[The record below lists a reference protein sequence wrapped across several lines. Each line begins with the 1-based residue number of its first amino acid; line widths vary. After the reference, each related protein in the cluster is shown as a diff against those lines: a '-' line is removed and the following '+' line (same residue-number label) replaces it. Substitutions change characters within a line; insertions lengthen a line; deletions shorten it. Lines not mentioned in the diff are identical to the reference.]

1 MMGITLGTT
10 CGTAIPLICERIN
23 VDPALVAGP
32 FVTAFNDVVGA
43 LAFLAIGNVVLGW

>member
-1 MMGITLGTT
+1 MTGITLGTT
-10 CGTAIPLICERIN
+10 CGTAIPLVCERIK

-43 LAFLAIGNVVLGW
+43 IAFLAIGNFVLDW